1 MPSIQRTAFG
11 YGRRRACAVAVILVG
26 ALPAMAGAQ
35 SVHPVPPPEVRAVPL
50 TDPIT
55 LDGRLDEAVWRDAP
69 AATDFL
75 QSEPNEGEAAT
86 QRTEV
91 RFAYDDVAL
100 YIGARMYD
108 DLGVAGVRSRLV
120 RRDAGTDGDEL
131 IIVFDTYHD
140 HLGRT
145 EFRRFTKPT
154 RYYRWLNLIA
164 GAQRQFN
171 YDGDLTDREFNI
183 YVGSMHP
190 SYWEWSVFYIHLAD
204 VMDERLTR
212 GGPVVERPGG
222 GYLSFSLVTDSRR
235 PIVFS
240 TNMNHFWRRF
250 GKRDWT
256 VGVDATYRP
265 APNVSLT
272 LGPTVRHAES
282 VHQYVGAWEDPTAT
296 EWYGRRYLF
305 ADLEQRTLSMDTRLN
320 VTFTPTL
327 SLELFAQP
335 LISGARFSR
344 FKEFAAPRT
353 STLRV
358 FGEDFGTFEIEATA
372 AGRIYTVDADG
383 ADGPAPAFTF
393 RDPDFNFRSL
403 RGNAVL
409 RWEYR
414 PGSTLFL
421 VWTQDRNDTAAYGDV
436 RLRRDGDELLR
447 ARPDNIFLVKVS
459 YWLGL

>member
-1 MPSIQRTAFG
+1 
-11 YGRRRACAVAVILVG
+11 
-26 ALPAMAGAQ
+26 
-35 SVHPVPPPEVRAVPL
+35 
-50 TDPIT
+50 
-55 LDGRLDEAVWRDAP
+55 
-69 AATDFL
+69 
-75 QSEPNEGEAAT
+75 
-86 QRTEV
+86 
-91 RFAYDDVAL
+91 
-100 YIGARMYD
+100 MYD
-108 DLGVAGVRSRLV
+108 DLGAAGVRSRLV

-131 IIVFDTYHD
+131 IIVFDTFHD

-164 GAQRQFN
+164 GAQQQFN
-171 YDGDLTDREFNI
+171 YDGDLTDREFNF

-327 SLELFAQP
+327 Q
-335 LISGARFSR
+335 
-344 FKEFAAPRT
+344 
-353 STLRV
+353 
-358 FGEDFGTFEIEATA
+358 
-372 AGRIYTVDADG
+372 AG
-383 ADGPAPAFTF
+383 
-393 RDPDFNFRSL
+393 
-403 RGNAVL
+403 
-409 RWEYR
+409 
-414 PGSTLFL
+414 
-421 VWTQDRNDTAAYGDV
+421 
-436 RLRRDGDELLR
+436 
-447 ARPDNIFLVKVS
+447 
-459 YWLGL
+459 